1 MAIRIPIIT
10 DLQDQGIK
18 NAKIA
23 FGNFKTAVK
32 DAEGGLNKF
41 KAGST
46 AALDAVKANAG
57 VFAIAGAAAF
67 IKFASAGINAFQDLA
82 LASGKFAD
90 ATGLSVEQAS
100 RFIEVAGDIGIES
113 KTVEAAFGKM
123 NKTLGNSPKLF
134 SDLGVEVV
142 KTKNG
147 TTDANATFLNV
158 VERLKGIKDPA
169 EKAKVA
175 TQLLGKGWQSMA
187 ELINMG
193 STQLKASLQGVSDAK
208 VINQAELQRA
218 REYRAAQ
225 DNLRDAFEDIS
236 ITVGE
241 ELVPALT
248 SAITQLS
255 KIANTKIGGQS
266 IFGTLITGA
275 KYAALAMIEG
285 PAAALKSIH
294 NESVLTTPGI
304 ESVSRAL
311 REQAQAAEAAESR
324 ALAIAEAF
332 KRLKMPIEN
341 VYDAWK
347 RLTGALSTQVE
358 IDNAI
363 EQIDALSKAAA
374 KAFGSGSQADLFAYH
389 KALSDVTNTI
399 AALAGDMDIAS
410 SKQIK
415 ILVDTG
421 DLQGAVALI
430 AKIKAFQTTY
440 GNVSDPYA
448 AMAGANRMTLPPGL
462 DFSGFRASGG
472 PVMGGQSYLV
482 GERGPELFTPGTSGS
497 ITPNGAM
504 GGNTITVNVNGGDP
518 DAIVRAI
525 QKYARQSGAIPLQ
538 TTTSARF

>member
-1 MAIRIPIIT
+1 MAINIPILT
-10 DLQDQGIK
+10 EFQDKGIK
-18 NAKIA
+18 AAQAA
-23 FGNFKTAVK
+23 FGNFKTAVA
-32 DAEGGLNKF
+32 DAEGGMNKF

-57 VFAIAGAAAF
+57 VLAVAGAAAF

-82 LASGKFAD
+82 LESGKFAD
-90 ATGLSVEQAS
+90 ATGLAVEEAS
-100 RFIEVAGDIGIES
+100 RWIEVAGDIGIES
-113 KTVEAAFGKM
+113 GTVEFAFGKM

-134 SDLGVEVV
+134 SDLGIEVV

-208 VINQAELQRA
+208 VINPAELQRA
-218 REYRAAQ
+218 RDYRAAQ
-225 DNLRDAFEDIS
+225 DSLRDAFEDIS

-248 SAITQLS
+248 SAIANLA
-255 KIANTKIGGQS
+255 KIAGTKIGGQS
-266 IFGTLITGA
+266 LFGSLITGA
-275 KYAALAMIEG
+275 KYAALAMLEG

-294 NESVLTTPGI
+294 NESVLTTPSI
-304 ESVSRAL
+304 ESVNRAL
-311 REQAQAAEAAESR
+311 REQADAAKAAESR

-332 KRLKMPIEN
+332 KRLKMPIES
-341 VYDAWK
+341 VYDAWEH
-347 RLTGALSTQVE
+347 LTGALSTQVD
-358 IDNAI
+358 IDTAI
-363 EQIDALSKAAA
+363 EQIDALSEAAA
-374 KAFGSGSQADLFAYH
+374 KAFGSGSQEDLFAYH
-389 KALSDVTNTI
+389 KALSDVTNTV

-421 DLQGAVALI
+421 DLEGAIALI
-430 AKIKAFQTTY
+430 AQIKAFQKNY
-440 GNVSDPYA
+440 ANVSDPFA
-448 AMAGANRMTLPPGL
+448 AMAGANKIVLPPGL
-462 DFSGFRASGG
+462 DFSGFKASGG
-472 PVMGGQSYLV
+472 PVSQGGSYLV
-482 GERGPELFTPGTSGS
+482 GEKGPELFTPTSSGN
-497 ITPNGAM
+497 IRPNGGFGG
-504 GGNTITVNVNGGDP
+504 GGNTITINVSGGDP
-518 DAIVRAI
+518 QAVVKA
-525 QKYARQSGAIPLQ
+525 LQ
-538 TTTSARF
+538 TYVRTIGPVPVNTRTM